1 MKTYFDHHFPI
12 QQTKIKYS
20 NRNEWINKAL
30 KNEIIERERLFIYK
44 KKYPTQENIDVYK
57 KFRNKNLSNQRKTE
71 RNYYKEQF
79 ELNEN
84 DIRKSWKVIKDV
96 IGKHEHR
103 LCNDHE
109 DFYINSKLTIDKNQ
123 IANSFNNYFVNI
135 GKSLAQQ
142 ITSTINPLSYI
153 DTNIHSI
160 YIPDISKNEI
170 ITVINTL
177 KNSAP
182 GNDEMPASILKHCI
196 ETYIDP
202 LTYLVN
208 LSINQGIFPDE
219 LKIAKVLPIYK
230 SDDKQLIQNY
240 RPISV
245 LPFFSKIFEKIIS
258 NHLLNFID
266 TNNILYDNQFG
277 FRKNHSTTH
286 AIITLVER
294 VSKALDTGK
303 IVVGVYLDLKKA
315 FDTVDH
321 QILLNKLYA
330 IGIRGH
336 IHDWFKSYLSNRTQF
351 VYYNNTTSEVKGISH
366 GVPQGSILGPILF
379 IIYLNDFSR
388 ASDILF
394 SILFADDTTVLIEGH
409 SYNNIITV
417 LNNELYKIDT
427 WLQANKLTI
436 NINKTHYMVFP
447 SSKIK
452 TNKRRHN

>member
-1 MKTYFDHHFPI
+1 M
-12 QQTKIKYS
+12 
-20 NRNEWINKAL
+20 
-30 KNEIIERERLFIYK
+30 
-44 KKYPTQENIDVYK
+44 
-57 KFRNKNLSNQRKTE
+57 NQRKTE

-103 LCNDHE
+103 LYNDHE
-109 DFYINSKLTIDKNQ
+109 DFYMNSKLTIDKNQ

-153 DTNIHSI
+153 NTNIHSI
-160 YIPDISKNEI
+160 YIPDIKKI

-182 GNDEMPASILKHCI
+182 GNDEMPASILKQCI
-196 ETYIDP
+196 KTYIDP

-230 SDDKQLIQNY
+230 SDDKQLRQNY

-245 LPFFSKIFEKIIS
+245 LQFFSNFYLFKIS

-286 AIITLVER
+286 AIITMVER

-315 FDTVDH
+315 FII
-321 QILLNKLYA
+321 ILYLKLKESHMEFY
-330 IGIRGH
+330 R
-336 IHDWFKSYLSNRTQF
+336 DQF
-351 VYYNNTTSEVKGISH
+351 
-366 GVPQGSILGPILF
+366 
-379 IIYLNDFSR
+379 
-388 ASDILF
+388 
-394 SILFADDTTVLIEGH
+394 
-409 SYNNIITV
+409 
-417 LNNELYKIDT
+417 
-427 WLQANKLTI
+427 
-436 NINKTHYMVFP
+436 
-447 SSKIK
+447 
-452 TNKRRHN
+452 